1 MTIQDAGGLPFD
13 QDVLT
18 FTDDTKR
25 QVDAAVV
32 HLREPL
38 APGATTKVSLTYG
51 GHIVPYTEIGWLYVK
66 DHVGEDFT
74 MIRSDALAFPV
85 LGTLSEEIDHK
96 MPYPSFTYDV
106 RVTVPK
112 GYIAAAGALV
122 DQREVD
128 DKTQFHFATA
138 ERVPYVNIAIAKF
151 QVSDEGGVRVYS
163 LPADDAGAK
172 VVAQKTRD
180 EIALLTKWFGPL
192 THPPRVTIIE
202 IPTGWGSQA
211 HLIAGIILT
220 AETFQDPKWL
230 FELYHE
236 VAHFWN
242 PAAND
247 SPSPRLNEGLA
258 TWMEGVVSESLD
270 QIPSDHG
277 KRMSAQVLQRAA
289 DDSRVQTVPLM
300 AYGTE
305 NMTGWSYRVGD
316 LYFHLLDAAIGRE
329 ALLGVLRDW
338 YQTHK
343 TSGATL
349 QDFTSLLESR
359 YPKTKAIDDDWIRS
373 TAWLAK
379 LRDIPSPEQLAA
391 KY

>member
-1 MTIQDAGGLPFD
+1 LNAHDFD
-13 QDVLT
+13 PGSSLLARA
-18 FTDDTKR
+18 KR
-25 QVDAAVV
+25 TAAAVRDIANRQLRDAADSLLLVV
-32 HLREPL
+32 DVDVE
-38 APGATTKVSLTYG
+38 
-51 GHIVPYTEIGWLYVK
+51 TE
-66 DHVGEDFT
+66 
-74 MIRSDALAFPV
+74 V
-85 LGTLSEEIDHK
+85 LG
-96 MPYPSFTYDV
+96 
-106 RVTVPK
+106 
-112 GYIAAAGALV
+112 
-122 DQREVD
+122 
-128 DKTQFHFATA
+128 
-138 ERVPYVNIAIAKF
+138 
-151 QVSDEGGVRVYS
+151 
-163 LPADDAGAK
+163 
-172 VVAQKTRD
+172 
-180 EIALLTKWFGPL
+180 FGPL

-220 AETFQDPKWL
+220 AETFQGPKWL

-242 PAAND
+242 PEAND

-258 TWMEGVVSESLD
+258 TWMECVVSESLD

-277 KRMSAQVLQRAA
+277 KRMSGQVLQRAA
-289 DDSRVQTVPLM
+289 SDARVQTVPLM
-300 AYGTE
+300 AYGKE

-329 ALLGVLRDW
+329 ALRGVLRDW

-379 LRDIPSPEQLAA
+379 LRESPSAEQLAA

>member
-1 MTIQDAGGLPFD
+1 
-13 QDVLT
+13 
-18 FTDDTKR
+18 
-25 QVDAAVV
+25 
-32 HLREPL
+32 
-38 APGATTKVSLTYG
+38 
-51 GHIVPYTEIGWLYVK
+51 
-66 DHVGEDFT
+66 
-74 MIRSDALAFPV
+74 
-85 LGTLSEEIDHK
+85 LSEEIDHK

-106 RVTVPK
+106 RVAVPK
-112 GYIAAAGALV
+112 SYIAATGGLV
-122 DQREVD
+122 DQRDFD

-138 ERVPYVNIAIAKF
+138 APVPYVNIAIAKF
-151 QVSDEGGVRVYS
+151 HVSDEDGVRVYS
-163 LPADDAGAK
+163 LPADDAGARI
-172 VVAQKTRD
+172 VAQKTRD

-242 PAAND
+242 PEATD

-270 QIPSDHG
+270 HIPSDHG
-277 KRMSAQVLQRAA
+277 KRMSGQVLDRAA
-289 DDSRVQTVPLM
+289 NDSRVQTVPLM
-300 AYGTE
+300 AYGKE

-338 YQTHK
+338 YQTYK
-343 TSGATL
+343 IKGATL

-373 TAWLAK
+373 TAWLPK
-379 LRDIPSPEQLAA
+379 LPRIQIGRTTRGAVLIKLSACWFSSRSVWSFSSRSA
-391 KY
+391 RR